1 MIIPKGETRHQ
12 NLLTSYTDFSALL
25 STLKSEGFSGIIEIE
40 FPEIKGAV
48 FIDSGDIIN
57 AELNRTDDSKRMI
70 KQEAVQT
77 LVALSSQKDG
87 VLNVYRLA
95 PEHVAVVANNLQH
108 EIIFKE
114 LSTDFTRLDRLLPQ
128 EKEHPWLGVLLSVPL

>member
-57 AELNRTDDSKRMI
+57 AELRIVD
-70 KQEAVQT
+70 
-77 LVALSSQKDG
+77 LVS
-87 VLNVYRLA
+87 
-95 PEHVAVVANNLQH
+95 
-108 EIIFKE
+108 
-114 LSTDFTRLDRLLPQ
+114 
-128 EKEHPWLGVLLSVPL
+128 EHPLNLGTAVLTDEDDW